1 MLDKL
6 VVSKNSTK
14 ENRRIGN
21 FLITSFL
28 AITSILSVGLVYSL
42 FSYNLAMGTS
52 DLSIS
57 TLIAPV
63 IETEAKPEVIK
74 TEESQPEKSV
84 EKNQQLIVRKTNT
97 KRIDEAPTEIPD
109 KVSVTASKVK
119 PRPAGFF
126 TTGKVDSGEITASNS
141 SNRAG
146 KTGISSTGISST
158 GISGESGK
166 TAAPEVIKVEQPK
179 IEKPPALKKEP
190 EPVEKKPTA
199 PISGG
204 VVNGKAINLVQ
215 PTYSAAAKTMNISGK
230 VTVQVLIDEDGNVI
244 SASAIDGNPLLR
256 QSAVSAARQSKFS
269 STYLSKQKVKVSGVI
284 IYNFIK

>member
-21 FLITSFL
+21 FLVTSFL
-28 AITSILSVGLVYSL
+28 AITSILSVGLIYSL

-57 TLIAPV
+57 TLVAPV
-63 IETEAKPEVIK
+63 LETEAKPEIIK
-74 TEESQPEKSV
+74 KEESQPEKSV

-97 KRIDEAPTEIPD
+97 RRIDETPSDVPD
-109 KVSVTASKVK
+109 KVSVTASKVRS
-119 PRPAGFF
+119 RPAGFF

-141 SNRAG
+141 ANRENR
-146 KTGISSTGISST
+146 TDSPSI
-158 GISGESGK
+158 GISGGVGK
-166 TAAPEVIKVEQPK
+166 PATPEVIKVEKPK
-179 IEKPPALKKEP
+179 IEEPPALKKAP
-190 EPVEKKPTA
+190 EPIEKKPTT

-204 VVNGKAINLVQ
+204 VVNGKALNLVQ
-215 PTYSAAAKTMNISGK
+215 PIYSAVAKTMNVSGK
-230 VTVQVLIDEDGNVI
+230 VTVQVLIDEDGNVV
-244 SASAIDGNPLLR
+244 SANAIDGNPLLR
-256 QSAVSAARQSKFS
+256 QSAVIAARKSKFS
-269 STYLSKQKVKVSGVI
+269 PTYLSKQKVKVSGVI